1 MSNRMNRMTVK
12 LNPYL
17 TQKLKDMKLVFKINY
32 STLIRTMME
41 AYFEKHSEVIDKLI
55 EDYYEK
61 NK

>member
-1 MSNRMNRMTVK
+1 MTVK

-17 TQKLKDMKLVFKINY
+17 MQKLKDMKLVFEINY
-32 STLIRTMME
+32 STIVRTMME

-55 EDYYEK
+55 EDFYEK